1 MLKKLR
7 RQSPPSRE
15 ERWQNPALARLAS
28 LPPTPGQA
36 YRFIFV
42 VGASGSGTT
51 LLTRILSAPAG
62 TVCLGGKYW
71 TVPEADREAWQ
82 LMKLFNW
89 IITILWDRRASLD
102 DWQRARQALPT
113 VLDAFLRQPA
123 YAGHSHVIYK
133 RSAPFNPG
141 DQFRPDLHDLFAL
154 LPDVGVVAIYRD
166 PCASTYS
173 SWRRDFMPDLH
184 QMAVVCEEQL
194 TYLSAQ
200 LASLPPADR
209 FVLPYEAFCR
219 QPDAWLPGLA
229 DFCRLPSD
237 ALQAAAVQA
246 QVTPAG
252 HDKWQQE
259 LDPAGQQFL
268 TQFFS
273 ERRRQQWPLLRSNA

>member
-7 RQSPPSRE
+7 RQPPPSRE
-15 ERWQNPALARLAS
+15 DRWQSPWFARLAAT
-28 LPPTPGQA
+28 PPTPGRA
-36 YRFIFV
+36 YRFLFV

-51 LLTRILSAPAG
+51 LLTRILSTPAG

-71 TVPEADREAWQ
+71 TVSEADREAWQ

-89 IITILWDRRASLD
+89 VITILWDRRASLD
-102 DWQRARQALPT
+102 DWRRARQALPT
-113 VLDAFLRQPA
+113 VLDAFLCQPA

-141 DQFRPDLHDLFAL
+141 DQFRPDLSDLFAL

-173 SWRRDFMPDLH
+173 SWRREFMPDLH

-200 LASLPPADR
+200 LASLPAASR
-209 FVLPYEAFCR
+209 FVLP
-219 QPDAWLPGLA
+219 LA
-229 DFCRLPSD
+229 
-237 ALQAAAVQA
+237 ALQAAVVEA
-246 QVTPAG
+246 QVAPAG
-252 HDKWQQE
+252 HDKWRQE

-268 TQFFS
+268 TQFFDA
-273 ERRRQQWPLLRSNA
+273 RRRRQWPLLSEQPV